1 MAKAPKPPATTS
13 PRGLTR
19 PQIEFGSEQD
29 LLQFS
34 LKVLVDAGC
43 TVEQIDRL
51 RNRAKDPSFTF
62 SPEITG
68 QRRYMT
74 SELLAAGLSNGQI
87 AQVFRQSKDVVNT
100 DRQAIRALYTK
111 SILQTA
117 DNWRAKLL
125 QEQDD
130 IRRVAMEGF
139 SESKR
144 RKVVR
149 RKLDAM
155 GEDDD
160 DMDSLPSSGGVTEDH
175 YSAGDSSFL
184 RIASS
189 CLVEQAKLLG
199 LHNSSSHSA
208 DDEKGYKKWLS
219 KMGEIVD
226 RDRENQRNAL
236 VRADAIDASAEPMG
250 DAASDPADA

>member
-1 MAKAPKPPATTS
+1 MAAPKPPKHTA

-19 PQIEFGSEQD
+19 PQIEFETEEH
-29 LLQFS
+29 LLKFS
-34 LKVLVDAGC
+34 LQVLVDAGC
-43 TVEQIDRL
+43 TLEQVDRL
-51 RNRAKDPSFTF
+51 RNRSQDPSFTF

-87 AQVFRQSKDVVNT
+87 AKVLRESKDVVNT
-100 DRQAIRALYTK
+100 DRQAIRSLYTK

-117 DNWRAKLL
+117 DNWKAKLL

-130 IRRVAMEGF
+130 IRKIAMEGY
-139 SESKR
+139 EQSKH

-149 RKLDAM
+149 RKEKSDH
-155 GEDDD
+155 GYGGDD
-160 DMDSLPSSGGVTEDH
+160 GTVYIEDH

-184 RIASS
+184 RLASS
-189 CLVEQAKLLG
+189 CLTEQAKLLG
-199 LHNSSSHSA
+199 LHNAASK
-208 DDEKGYKKWLS
+208 DPENEKGYKKWLS

-226 RDRENQRNAL
+226 KDRENQRNAL
-236 VRADAIDASAEPMG
+236 VRADAIDASVSTEPM
-250 DAASDPADA
+250 DDASDA